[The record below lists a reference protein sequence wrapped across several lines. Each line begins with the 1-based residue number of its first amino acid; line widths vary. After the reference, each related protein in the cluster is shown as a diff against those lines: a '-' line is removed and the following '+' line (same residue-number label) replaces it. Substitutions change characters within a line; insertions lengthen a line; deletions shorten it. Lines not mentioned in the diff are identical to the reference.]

1 MLEQKTDTQF
11 QDMIDS
17 IYVDTSNTLME
28 ILMKKYKLMDHFNAL
43 RRYLLLGQGDFI
55 RHLMDLMEY
64 LFIFVC
70 ALYFLKNISKNI

>member
-43 RRYLLLGQGDFI
+43 RRYLLLGC
-55 RHLMDLMEY
+55 R
-64 LFIFVC
+64 FIFEIKILGC
-70 ALYFLKNISKNI
+70 NN